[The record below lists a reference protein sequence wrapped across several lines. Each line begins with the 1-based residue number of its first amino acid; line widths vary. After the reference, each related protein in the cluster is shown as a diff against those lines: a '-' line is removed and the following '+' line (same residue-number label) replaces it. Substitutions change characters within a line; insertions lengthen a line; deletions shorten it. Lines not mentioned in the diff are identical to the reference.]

1 MNRVSR
7 FVIDVAHADASA
19 VSLIDAIDVEVGE
32 ASVRVDR
39 LGRSNCQ
46 QNRFDV
52 GEVHDFERGCS
63 KEVEFAAT

>member
-7 FVIDVAHADASA
+7 FVIDIAHADASA

-32 ASVRVDR
+32 ASVRVDH

-52 GEVHDFERGCS
+52 GEVHDFGRGYS
-63 KEVEFAAT
+63 EKVGFAVT